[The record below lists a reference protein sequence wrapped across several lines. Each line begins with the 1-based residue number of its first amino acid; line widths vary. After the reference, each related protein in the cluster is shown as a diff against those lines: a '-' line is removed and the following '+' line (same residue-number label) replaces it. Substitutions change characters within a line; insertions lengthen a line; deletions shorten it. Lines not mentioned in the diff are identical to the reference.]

1 MNGDSERNAYAL
13 DKRQARAAFH
23 RAAAGYDAAA
33 VLQREVGRRL
43 AERLDY
49 IRLKPRRILDLG
61 AGTGFMGECLRQRY
75 GRAWLLS
82 LDFAPAMLHQ
92 ARSRLGLGRRLLR
105 RDGFLCAD
113 AEQLPLQP
121 QSCDLIVSN
130 LTLQWCNAPDHTFA
144 ELQRVLRPG
153 ALLMFTTFGPDTLK
167 ELRRS
172 WQAADGHTHVNAFLD
187 MHDIGDALLRA
198 GFTDPVMDVEH
209 FTLTYE
215 KVRGLMD
222 DLKALGAHNTTAGRP
237 RGLTGREQLRRMT
250 AAYEAYR
257 RDGLL
262 PASYEIIY
270 GHCWVPVEE
279 QVKSRGDTVAVPIER
294 IQGRRRRP

>member
-1 MNGDSERNAYAL
+1 
-13 DKRQARAAFH
+13 
-23 RAAAGYDAAA
+23 
-33 VLQREVGRRL
+33 
-43 AERLDY
+43 
-49 IRLKPRRILDLG
+49 
-61 AGTGFMGECLRQRY
+61 
-75 GRAWLLS
+75 GRAWILS
-82 LDFAPAMLHQ
+82 LDFAPAMLQQ

-121 QSCDLIVSN
+121 RSCDLLVSN
-130 LTLQWCNAPDHTFA
+130 LTLQWCNDPDRTFA
-144 ELQRVLRPG
+144 GLQRVLRPG

-167 ELRRS
+167 ELRHS
-172 WQAADGHTHVNAFLD
+172 WQAADGHSHVNAFLD

-198 GFTDPVMDVEH
+198 GFADPVMDVEH

-215 KVRGLMD
+215 NARGLMN

-237 RGLTGREQLRRMT
+237 RGLTGREQLRRVT

-257 RDGLL
+257 QDGLL

-270 GHCWVPVEE
+270 GHCWVPLEG
-279 QVKSRGDTVAVPIER
+279 QDKSHDNTVAVPIEH
-294 IQGRRRRP
+294 IQGRRPCP